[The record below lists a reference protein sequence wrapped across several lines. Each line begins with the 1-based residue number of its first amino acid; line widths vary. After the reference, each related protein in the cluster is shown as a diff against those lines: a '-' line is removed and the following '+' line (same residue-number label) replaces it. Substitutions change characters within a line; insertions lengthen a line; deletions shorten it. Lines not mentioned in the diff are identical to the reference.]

1 MAADNQSKE
10 RKKVAVNE
18 ETYDLLKNFSR
29 FNGLKLR
36 VVLDALAEMISENEV
51 LAEQVVRLA
60 LKKQSEDSD

>member
-1 MAADNQSKE
+1 MAADKQAKE

-18 ETYDLLKNFSR
+18 ATYDLLRNFSR

-36 VVLDALAEMISENEV
+36 LVLDALAEMISENDV

-60 LKKQSEDSD
+60 LKKQAEDSD